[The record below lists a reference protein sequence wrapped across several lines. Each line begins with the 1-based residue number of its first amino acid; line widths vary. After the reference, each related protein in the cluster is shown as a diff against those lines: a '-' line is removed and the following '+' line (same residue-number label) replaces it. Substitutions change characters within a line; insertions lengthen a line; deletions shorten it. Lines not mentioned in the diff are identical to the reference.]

1 MRLDESSLK
10 AAIASL
16 SVPGAEKF
24 RTVKAL
30 IALSE
35 SQPELLS
42 PLFGELTELLEAEN
56 SIIKWGVFRILANL
70 ACVVQDGRIEE
81 ILPRYLTPISGPVMI
96 SAGIAIQ
103 GAAKI
108 ARCRKNLTARIV
120 QAILQ
125 VETATYKTEECR
137 HIAIGHAIT
146 ALGTMETEVKQMP
159 SVLGFVRRQTEN
171 PRPGTRQKAVLFL
184 KKNQAEIPE
193 KTKRRTAGALRA
205 HRR

>member
-1 MRLDESSLK
+1 MRLDEASLK

-16 SVPGAEKF
+16 SFPGTEKF
-24 RTVKAL
+24 RTAKAL

-35 SQPELLS
+35 TQPERLS
-42 PLFGELTELLEAEN
+42 PLFDELAELLEAEN
-56 SIIKWGVFRILANL
+56 SIIKWGAFRIMANL
-70 ACVVQDGRIEE
+70 ACVDQDDRIEE
-81 ILPRYLTPISGPVMI
+81 ILPRYLAPISGPVMI

-103 GAAKI
+103 GTAKI

-125 VETATYKTEECR
+125 VESATYKTEECR
-137 HIAIGHAIT
+137 HVAIGHAIT
-146 ALGTMETEVKQMP
+146 ALGTMETEVKQLP

-171 PRPGTRQKAVLFL
+171 PRPGTRKKAELFL
-184 KKNQAEIPE
+184 KKNQEETPE
-193 KTKRRTAGALRA
+193 RIARRTASALQA